1 MNTAELLLLYQ
12 LQSMN
17 QAWQDTS
24 RSEFGNKDG
33 SQALLFATLLQS
45 ALSGND
51 GFGSSSGLALEAFA
65 GQELGSGSEQGSQST
80 ENSQLLAAMLL
91 GNLFSGKDSLL
102 SENLLSSM
110 SLTGM
115 GQNSW
120 TSSTSAYNPYS
131 GIMNSLQ
138 VNSLSSQRSSD
149 YRADQPAMEQLIA
162 EAGQRHGIDTNLI
175 RQVVM
180 AESSFNPNAVSSAG
194 AMGLMQLMPGTA
206 KTYGVTDPFDPAQ
219 NLDGGTRFL
228 KDLLERFKGNI
239 AFALAGYNAGPGAVD
254 KYNGIPPYKETQNY
268 VKKILSALGKVD
280 TQA

>member
-24 RSEFGNKDG
+24 RSESGNKDG

-51 GFGSSSGLALEAFA
+51 GSSSGLALEAFA
-65 GQELGSGSEQGSQST
+65 GQELGSDSGQGSQST
-80 ENSQLLAAMLL
+80 ENSQLLAAIVL
-91 GNLFSGKDSLL
+91 GSLFSGKNSLL

-120 TSSTSAYNPYS
+120 NSSTSAYNPYS
-131 GIMNSLQ
+131 GILNSLQ
-138 VNSLSSQRSSD
+138 VNSLSSQQSSD

-162 EAGQRHGIDTNLI
+162 EIGQRHGIDTNLI

-280 TQA
+280 AQA

>member
-1 MNTAELLLLYQ
+1 MNTAELVLLYQ

-51 GFGSSSGLALEAFA
+51 GFGTELISEALD
-65 GQELGSGSEQGSQST
+65 EQGAEFESAQGSLSA
-80 ENSQLLAAMLL
+80 ENSQFLAGLLL
-91 GNLFSGKDSLL
+91 GSVLSGSNSLL
-102 SENLLSSM
+102 TESMFSSM
-110 SLTGM
+110 NSAGM
-115 GQNSW
+115 GQDPW
-120 TSSTSAYNPYS
+120 LPAYNPYS
-131 GIMNSLQ
+131 GILNSLNM
-138 VNSLSSQRSSD
+138 NSLSSPLSSE
-149 YRADQPAMEQLIA
+149 YRADQPVIEQLIA
-162 EAGQRHGIDTNLI
+162 EVGQRHGIDTNLI

-180 AESSFNPNAVSSAG
+180 AESSFNPHAVSSAG

-228 KDLLERFKGNI
+228 KDLLVRFKGNV

>member
-1 MNTAELLLLYQ
+1 MNTAELVLLYQ

-24 RSEFGNKDG
+24 RSEYGNKDS

-45 ALSGND
+45 ALSGNN
-51 GFGSSSGLALEAFA
+51 GFGTELISEALDEQGAEFESAQGSLSAESSQFLAGLL
-65 GQELGSGSEQGSQST
+65 LGSVLS
-80 ENSQLLAAMLL
+80 
-91 GNLFSGKDSLL
+91 GNNSLL
-102 SENLLSSM
+102 TESMLSSM
-110 SLTGM
+110 NSAGM
-115 GQNSW
+115 GQDPW
-120 TSSTSAYNPYS
+120 LPAYNPYS
-131 GIMNSLQ
+131 GILNSLNM
-138 VNSLSSQRSSD
+138 NSLSSPLSSE
-149 YRADQPAMEQLIA
+149 YRADQPVIEQLIA
-162 EAGQRHGIDTNLI
+162 EVGQRHGIDTNLI

-180 AESSFNPNAVSSAG
+180 AESSFNPHAVSSAG

-228 KDLLERFKGNI
+228 KDLLVRFKGNV

>member
-24 RSEFGNKDG
+24 QTENKNGDG

-45 ALSGND
+45 ALTGED
-51 GFGSSSGLALEAFA
+51 GLGSSAGLALETSA
-65 GQELGSGSEQGSQST
+65 GQGLDVGPSQGFLSGD
-80 ENSQLLAAMLL
+80 NSQLLA
-91 GNLFSGKDSLL
+91 SLL
-102 SENLLSSM
+102 LSGNLLSPENSKLSEGLLSAM
-110 SLTGM
+110 SLSGI
-115 GQNSW
+115 GQNA
-120 TSSTSAYNPYS
+120 STSALNPYAGFS
-131 GIMNSLQ
+131 DPLNLNAINSKRA
-138 VNSLSSQRSSD
+138 SQYRSE
-149 YRADQPAMEQLIA
+149 QPEIEQLIT
-162 EAGQRHGIDTNLI
+162 EVGQRYGVDPNLI
-175 RQVVM
+175 REVVT
-180 AESSFNPNAVSSAG
+180 AESNFNSSAISPVG

-219 NLDGGTRFL
+219 NIDGGTRFL
-228 KDLLERFKGNI
+228 KDLLERFNGNI